1 MRLLLVEDDPMIGEA
16 LCRALADAGHA
27 TDWVHDAERAML
39 AIATET
45 YDAMLLDLGL
55 GRIDGTTVLQA
66 ARRRELA
73 LPVIVVTARDQVES
87 RVAVLDLGADDYL
100 VKPFDVKEL
109 LARLRAVARRGAGP
123 ASPLIR
129 AGQLS
134 LDPASKEA
142 DFRGATCRLSAREFA
157 LLEALARRPGVILAR
172 GDLEARIYGWN
183 QEVESNTVE
192 VIVHGVRRKLGADVI
207 RTVRGA
213 GYMVDRPR

>member
-100 VKPFDVKEL
+100 VKPFEIG
-109 LARLRAVARRGAGP
+109 RAHV
-123 ASPLIR
+123 
-129 AGQLS
+129 
-134 LDPASKEA
+134 
-142 DFRGATCRLSAREFA
+142 
-157 LLEALARRPGVILAR
+157 
-172 GDLEARIYGWN
+172 
-183 QEVESNTVE
+183 
-192 VIVHGVRRKLGADVI
+192 
-207 RTVRGA
+207 
-213 GYMVDRPR
+213 

>member
-27 TDWVHDAERAML
+27 ADWVRDAESAL
-39 AIATET
+39 AALATDVH
-45 YDAMLLDLGL
+45 DAMLLDLGL
-55 GRIDGTTVLQA
+55 GRLDGSTVLQA
-66 ARRRELA
+66 VRRRELA
-73 LPVIVVTARDQVES
+73 LPVIVVTARDDVES
-87 RVAVLDLGADDYL
+87 RVALLDLGADDYL

-129 AGQLS
+129 AGELS
-134 LDPASKEA
+134 LDPASREA
-142 DFRGATCRLSAREFA
+142 SFRGVACRLSSREFA

-172 GDLEARIYGWN
+172 GDLEARIYGWD
-183 QEVESNTVE
+183 QDVESNTVE
-192 VIVHGVRRKLGADVI
+192 VLVHGVRRKLGADVI

-213 GYMVDRPR
+213 GYMVDRSR